1 MLVGDLVTEQVRSG
15 GGCSTFISSPLMLV
29 GDLVTEQVRSFV
41 WIELLFG
48 AFECISVLLVAVVR

>member
-1 MLVGDLVTEQVRSG
+1 
-15 GGCSTFISSPLMLV
+15 MLV